1 MCADWQTAE
10 TRSVDSGP
18 LTGQCGRDWDW
29 DWTGLGWHVSA
40 ATSREARCVCN
51 VQVELGGWS
60 IGRRRAKRSGQWVVA
75 AASGRWTEQWQRQ
88 WQWQWQQ
95 QQQQQQQGESFFF
108 ALLCSSSRDE
118 THGKSDCAGRILTT
132 SYLVLR

>member
-60 IGRRRAKRSGQWVVA
+60 IGRRRAKKKWPVGGGSSKWAVDRAVA
-75 AASGRWTEQWQRQ
+75 AAAAVAVAAAAAAAATR
-88 WQWQWQQ
+88 
-95 QQQQQQQGESFFF
+95 
-108 ALLCSSSRDE
+108 
-118 THGKSDCAGRILTT
+118 
-132 SYLVLR
+132 